1 MSLDIIFMGTP
12 EFAVPIL
19 RSLHESKH
27 KLVCVYTQPPKKRA
41 RGQKILSSP
50 IYEYAKKLN
59 LSIRCPIKL
68 NDENEY
74 NFIKKKKPSVV
85 IVVAYGQIIPKKLLD
100 LPKVIFLNIHA
111 SILPKWRGAA
121 PIQRAIMNLDKESG
135 ISVMKIVPKLDT
147 GPIMMKSK
155 VIISK
160 ETNFEDL
167 SKKLSNLGAKLI
179 LDSLNLIQNEKA
191 NFIDQDDKEAS
202 YAQKIEKKESKLVWT
217 SPAKNII
224 AKINALY
231 PNPGTWLDY
240 NGSRIKVIKAVEV
253 KTSGEPGEILD
264 KNFTIACSENAIQ
277 ILELQKEGKKRMKI
291 SEYLKG
297 NDLVVGTKI

>member
-1 MSLDIIFMGTP
+1 MPFNIIFMGTP

-19 RSLHESKH
+19 KSLHESEH
-27 KLVCVYTQPPKKRA
+27 NIICVYTQPPKKKA

-50 IYEYAKKLN
+50 IYEYAQKLN
-59 LSIRCPIKL
+59 LPTRCPIKL
-68 NDENEY
+68 NDDNEY
-74 NFIKKKKPSVV
+74 DFIKKKSPNIV
-85 IVVAYGQIIPKKLLD
+85 IVVAYGQIIPKKFLD

-135 ISVMKIVPKLDT
+135 ISIMKIAPKLDT
-147 GPIMMKSK
+147 GPVMMKSK

-160 ETNFEDL
+160 ETNYVDL
-167 SKKLSNLGAKLI
+167 SKKLSSLGAKLI
-179 LDSLNLIQNEKA
+179 LDSLNLIQNKKA
-191 NFIDQDDKEAS
+191 NFIDQDEKDAS
-202 YAQKIEKKESKLVWT
+202 YAKKIEKKESKLIWT

-224 AKINALY
+224 AKINALH

-240 NGSRIKVIKAVEV
+240 NGSRIRVIKAVEV
-253 KTSGEPGEILD
+253 KTNGDPGKILD

>member
-1 MSLDIIFMGTP
+1 MGTP

-19 RSLHESKH
+19 KSLHESEH
-27 KLVCVYTQPPKKRA
+27 KIICVYTQPPKKKA
-41 RGQKILSSP
+41 RGQKIISSP

-59 LSIRCPIKL
+59 LSTRCPIKL
-68 NDENEY
+68 NDDKEY
-74 NFIKKKKPSVV
+74 DFIKKKNPSIV
-85 IVVAYGQIIPKKLLD
+85 IVVAYGQIIPKKFLD

-135 ISVMKIVPKLDT
+135 ISVMKIEPKLDT
-147 GPIMMKSK
+147 GPVMMKSK
-155 VIISK
+155 VIIYK
-160 ETNFEDL
+160 ETSYEDL

-179 LDSLNLIQNEKA
+179 LDSLNLIQNKKA
-191 NFIDQDDKEAS
+191 NFVDQDEKEAS
-202 YAQKIEKKESKLVWT
+202 YAKKIEKKESKLIWT

-224 AKINALY
+224 AKINALN

-253 KTSGEPGEILD
+253 KTNGEPGKILD

>member
-1 MSLDIIFMGTP
+1 MGTP

-19 RSLHESKH
+19 KSLHESEH
-27 KLVCVYTQPPKKRA
+27 NIICVYTQPPKKKA

-50 IYEYAKKLN
+50 IYEYAQKLN
-59 LSIRCPIKL
+59 LPTRCPIKL
-68 NDENEY
+68 NDDNEY
-74 NFIKKKKPSVV
+74 DFIKKKSPNIV
-85 IVVAYGQIIPKKLLD
+85 IVVAYGQIIPKKFLD

-135 ISVMKIVPKLDT
+135 ISVMKIAPKLDT
-147 GPIMMKSK
+147 GPVMMKSK
-155 VIISK
+155 VVISK
-160 ETNFEDL
+160 ETNYEDL
-167 SKKLSNLGAKLI
+167 SKKLSKLGSKLI
-179 LDSLNLIQNEKA
+179 LDSLNLIQNKKA
-191 NFIDQDDKEAS
+191 NFIDQDEKDAS
-202 YAQKIEKKESKLVWT
+202 YAKKIEKKESKLVWT

-224 AKINALY
+224 AKINALH

-253 KTSGEPGEILD
+253 KTNGEPGKILD